1 MGDSEPTT
9 PLLVSLL
16 EEAVKRAEGAA
27 EKAEKAAKRPGYL
40 LIAGFSFALVG
51 AVLAFALEDSDAVVL
66 GVSLQA
72 LGGVLFA
79 AGALL
84 IGAAAIGSMGGNDG
98 ADNSETV
105 RRLGGLIAVV
115 VGVVAVTALAIVTLT
130 QLGDEKDSLVAVTTS
145 AFGIISAVVG
155 AYLGIKI
162 TGDTADKATR
172 EVKNAAVAEHEAH
185 IARRQVAA
193 MKETAKDTVGP
204 EQAEAI
210 SAAAYGVHEEES
222 ARIARPPMGDRPS

>member
-1 MGDSEPTT
+1 MGDCEPTA
-9 PLLVSLL
+9 PLLVPLL
-16 EEAVKRAEGAA
+16 EEAVKRAEEAA
-27 EKAEKAAKRPGYL
+27 EKAEKAAKRPGYM

-84 IGAAAIGSMGGNDG
+84 IGAAAIGSMGGNDDAG
-98 ADNSETV
+98 NSETV

-115 VGVVAVTALAIVTLT
+115 VGVIAVTALAIVTLT

-193 MKETAKDTVGP
+193 MKETAKDTVDA

-210 SAAAYGVHEEES
+210 SAAAYGVREEES
-222 ARIARPPMGDRPS
+222 ARIARPPMGTRPS

>member
-1 MGDSEPTT
+1 MGECDPAAPLA
-9 PLLVSLL
+9 PLLDEV
-16 EEAVKRAEGAA
+16 VKRAEEAA
-27 EKAEKAAKRPGYL
+27 EKAEKAARRPGYL

-51 AVLAFALEDSDAVVL
+51 AVLAFALEDSEAVVL
-66 GVSLQA
+66 GVSLQPF
-72 LGGVLFA
+72 GGVLFA

-84 IGAAAIGSMGGNDG
+84 IGAAAIGSMGGNGG
-98 ADNSETV
+98 ADSSETI

-162 TGDTADKATR
+162 TGDTTDKATR
-172 EVKNAAVAEHEAH
+172 EVKNAAIAEHEAH
-185 IARRQVAA
+185 IAKRQVAA
-193 MKETAKDTVGP
+193 MKETAEDTVDP

-210 SAAAYGVHEEES
+210 NAAAYVVREEES
-222 ARIARPPMGDRPS
+222 ARTVRPPEGGRPS